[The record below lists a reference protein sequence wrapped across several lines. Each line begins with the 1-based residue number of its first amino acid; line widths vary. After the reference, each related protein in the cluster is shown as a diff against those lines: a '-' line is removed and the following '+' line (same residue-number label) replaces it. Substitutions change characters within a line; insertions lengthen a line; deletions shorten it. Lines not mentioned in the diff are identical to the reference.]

1 MHRFLRLP
9 MRTPRAARIAVGIAF
24 ISACAQAPSVPTAD
38 QLDPVQVLQSFSKT
52 RGPKI
57 SLGTISASAQSVPV
71 MRCRA
76 AGYIRPP
83 GGVTYVKYIEQALI
97 DQFTLAPGY
106 AANSPIRLEG
116 HLDRIDFSSINP
128 GKWEIDM
135 TFRADGITPFK
146 IKSVHHF
153 TASFNVDVAC
163 AQVTE
168 ALGDATR
175 DLLARLVVHPSFQ
188 QFLAG
193 TK

>member
-1 MHRFLRLP
+1 
-9 MRTPRAARIAVGIAF
+9 MRIPRTARIALGIAF

-57 SLGTISASAQSVPV
+57 SVGTISASAQIHPV
-71 MRCRA
+71 MCRV
-76 AGYIRPP
+76 AGYMRPP
-83 GGVTYVKYIEQALI
+83 GRVTYPKYIEQALI

-116 HLDRIDFSSINP
+116 HLDRIDFSSFNP

-135 TFRADGITPFK
+135 TFRADGIAPFK

-153 TASFNVDVAC
+153 TTSFHVDTAC
-163 AQVTE
+163 AQVKE

-188 QFLAG
+188 QLLAG